1 LLRFE
6 VRGCKKI
13 EVVGFGFEEEGEQE
27 KLSSKDVGWW
37 EDQFDLTEDRR
48 EILLPPY
55 LIFTRT
61 IKLEK
66 YHIHYLKNEFYV

>member
-37 EDQFDLTEDRR
+37 EDQFDLTDDRR
-48 EILLPPY
+48 
-55 LIFTRT
+55 
-61 IKLEK
+61 
-66 YHIHYLKNEFYV
+66 